1 MIVQGT
7 GDRLFACA
15 TLASHTEG
23 TLRGGEPFEAAQ
35 QALHACTWAQ
45 PIAKPVPFLHGLA
58 SGPMFAPERIKAIED
73 SLSQYHGIQLT
84 HCPV

>member
-23 TLRGGEPFEAAQ
+23 TLRGGEPFEAA
-35 QALHACTWAQ
+35 
-45 PIAKPVPFLHGLA
+45 K
-58 SGPMFAPERIKAIED
+58 
-73 SLSQYHGIQLT
+73 
-84 HCPV
+84 